1 MKFDYKKNIM
11 NYIPKNKSSIVEI
24 SKMNWWGIVFMYAL
38 GFLSRD
44 YFKCFKKMLCHQI
57 KDSYKPSNL
66 IVIQITIYQA
76 NL

>member
-1 MKFDYKKNIM
+1 MYKENVKMKFDYKKNIM

-57 KDSYKPSNL
+57 KDSYKTSN
-66 IVIQITIYQA
+66 
-76 NL
+76 